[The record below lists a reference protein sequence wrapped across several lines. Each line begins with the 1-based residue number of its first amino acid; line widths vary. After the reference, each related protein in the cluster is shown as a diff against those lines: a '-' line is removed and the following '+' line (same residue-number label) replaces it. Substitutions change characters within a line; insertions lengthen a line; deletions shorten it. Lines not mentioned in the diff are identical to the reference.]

1 MAALPLPRRTRGGGS
16 VSLFFIAGAAR
27 RGVVA
32 IFYFPSRRGS
42 GRCSAAMDISGSR
55 PIINLNSFQVVQST
69 RMLANDQFT
78 IDIGK
83 ICSLNGTEQMKIY
96 ETFYWLNAGNSN
108 DLIFI
113 EYESKN
119 SLPRSV
125 LLGSIRSN

>member
-1 MAALPLPRRTRGGGS
+1 
-16 VSLFFIAGAAR
+16 
-27 RGVVA
+27 
-32 IFYFPSRRGS
+32 
-42 GRCSAAMDISGSR
+42 
-55 PIINLNSFQVVQST
+55 
-69 RMLANDQFT
+69 MLANDQFT